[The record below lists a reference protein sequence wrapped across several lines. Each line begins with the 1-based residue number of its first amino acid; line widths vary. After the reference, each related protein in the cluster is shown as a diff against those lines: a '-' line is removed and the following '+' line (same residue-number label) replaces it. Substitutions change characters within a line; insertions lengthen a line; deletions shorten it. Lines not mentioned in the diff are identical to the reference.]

1 MEGVHAKTIIQFLDS
16 NLAKELASLDFKPLS
31 YALSS
36 AS

>member
-16 NLAKELASLDFKPLS
+16 NLAKELASLDCKPLS
-31 YALSS
+31 YACS